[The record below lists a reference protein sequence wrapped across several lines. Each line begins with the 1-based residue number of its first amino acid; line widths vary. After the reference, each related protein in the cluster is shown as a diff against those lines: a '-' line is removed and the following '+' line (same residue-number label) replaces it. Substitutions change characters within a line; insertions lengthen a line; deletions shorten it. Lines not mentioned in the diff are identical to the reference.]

1 MTTLVYKAPGS
12 FIPAAGICDIDDG
25 SAVGRIGI
33 WLRKI
38 DAGAALART
47 GKRFLDLLGAAAGL
61 ILLAPV
67 FLLLATIVKISDP
80 AGPVFYRQNRL
91 GIRGR
96 AIGVLKF
103 RTMNWE
109 FSTGPSRP
117 YKTAHEAFAA
127 MGRSDLCA
135 EFELNQKV
143 ADDPR
148 VSRLGAFLRRTSLDE
163 LPQLV
168 NALLGDLSLVG
179 PRPIVSQELERY
191 GEHGSTFLTVK
202 PGITGLW
209 QVSGRSDTSYDER
222 VMLDLAYI
230 ENRSTRLDLSI
241 LAKTLVVVAA
251 QRGAV

>member
-1 MTTLVYKAPGS
+1 MTTLVHTTPVS
-12 FIPAAGICDIDDG
+12 FTPAAGIRDIDAG
-25 SAVGRIGI
+25 SAVGRTGI

-47 GKRFLDLLGAAAGL
+47 GKRLLDLLGAAAGL
-61 ILLAPV
+61 ILLAPLFV
-67 FLLLATIVKISDP
+67 LLATIVKISDP

-91 GIRGR
+91 GLRGR

-103 RTMNWE
+103 RTMKWE
-109 FSTGPSRP
+109 FSLGPTRP
-117 YKTAHEAFAA
+117 YKTAQEAFTA

-143 ADDPR
+143 AADPR

-179 PRPIVSQELERY
+179 PRPIVSQELEHY
-191 GEHGSTFLTVK
+191 GEHGSTFLAVK

-209 QVSGRSDTSYDER
+209 QVSGRSNTSYEDR
-222 VMLDLAYI
+222 VKLDLTYI
-230 ENRSTRLDLSI
+230 RNWSTWLDLWI
-241 LAKTLVVVAA
+241 LARTLVVVAA